1 MAGVQFV
8 MDPEAI
14 QRFCRGSNVTHD
26 LMRRGQKI
34 EDAAKRDLRMGHVR
48 GGGADSK
55 RAGSKVSHVNLR
67 DTIHKR
73 IVQGSGGL
81 PMVVLEATA
90 PHAIFV
96 HDGTRPHIIRP
107 RSADG
112 VLAWYSGGGGGDG
125 ESGMAFATY
134 VNHPG
139 TQPNPFFTRNLHLA
153 VE

>member
-81 PMVVLEATA
+81 PMVVL
-90 PHAIFV
+90 
-96 HDGTRPHIIRP
+96 
-107 RSADG
+107 
-112 VLAWYSGGGGGDG
+112 AWYSGGGGGDG